1 MRLFE
6 VDQGS
11 TREVLAVLQGLAN
24 KPGSNQ
30 SSKLPWPVVQKI
42 MQPFALGISTPDALI
57 ALKNQIDPEGDV
69 IQDIEDDG
77 TLVLNTNVKDPN
89 DQQTAQSKSA
99 GPSVD
104 QMAKS
109 NSKLSPK
116 I

>member
-11 TREVLAVLQGLAN
+11 AREVLAVLKGLAN

-30 SSKLPWPVVQKI
+30 ASELPWPVVQNILKG
-42 MQPFALGISTPDALI
+42 FGISTPDGVI
-57 ALKNQIDPEGDV
+57 ALKNQVDSQGAV
-69 IQDIEDDG
+69 IQDVKPDG
-77 TLVLNTNVKDPN
+77 SIVLNTNVKDPN
-89 DQQTAQSKSA
+89 DQPEATPRST

-104 QMAKS
+104 QMAKA
-109 NSKLSPK
+109 NSKLGPK